1 MRSQLDM
8 LRYESTRK
16 PAVKELYD
24 LATAGVLT
32 DKDIEEA
39 NVPLPWY
46 KKALKELRDR
56 HANESS
62 NKVSLILM
70 KPHIIDSV
78 NKPSN
83 GVMMT
88 FMGDTAFI
96 KIGGSSLVE
105 LKYGRPVFFPRAG
118 GVWIDTIYSKK
129 IDPKLEDYCTN
140 PVQCDRSHYI
150 NTWKDVVARDMPLD
164 APIISLDSPGV
175 SANAARMA
183 GLGVRMG

>member
-24 LATAGVLT
+24 LATSGVLT

-39 NVPLPWY
+39 KVPLPWY
-46 KKALKELRDR
+46 RKALKELRDQ
-56 HANESS
+56 HANASS
-62 NKVSLILM
+62 NKANLILM
-70 KPHIIDSV
+70 TPHIIDSV
-78 NKPSN
+78 NKPST

-88 FMGDTAFI
+88 FTGDTTFI
-96 KIGGSSLVE
+96 KIGGSSHLE

-118 GVWIDTIYSKK
+118 GVWIDTVYSKK
-129 IDPKLEDYCTN
+129 IDPKLEDYCIN

-150 NTWKDVVARDMPLD
+150 NTWKDMLTREMPLD
-164 APIISLDSPGV
+164 APVISLDAPGV
-175 SANAARMA
+175 SATSARMA
-183 GLGVRMG
+183 GLGVRIG